1 MKTTAMAIAVVVV
14 ANVVAVGPAM
24 RERTAPVGHATILVC
39 GPHLVGGWRDGELPM
54 LTLPLETPVG
64 GWGHVIPPATLIS
77 LGFDP
82 DDLTAIGDSLWS
94 GGAWPAP
101 RRAWLTLRQT
111 TDSGYR
117 YRVTAAQVARPTAAQ
132 GELVVQ
138 GLVAIDRIWSE
149 VPQASDSTKP
159 PRRTSAVGVQI
170 LRLLPPQLG
179 LDRRQSAQ
187 LKRLQGE
194 RQWECAET
202 IPVTLAFGSRGSVWV
217 ESVSA
222 PR

>member
-1 MKTTAMAIAVVVV
+1 MRTTAMAVAVVLV
-14 ANVVAVGPAM
+14 ANVVAIGPAM
-24 RERTAPVGHATILVC
+24 QERAAPVGRATVTVC
-39 GPHLVGGWRDGELPM
+39 GQHLVGGWRDGELPM

-64 GWGHVIPPATLIS
+64 GWGEVIPPPTLVA

-82 DDLTAIGDSLWS
+82 ADLTAIGDSLWT

-101 RRAWLTLRQT
+101 RRAWLTLRQA

-117 YRVTAAQVARPTAAQ
+117 YRVTGAHVARPTAAP
-132 GELVVQ
+132 GELVAQ

-149 VPQASDSTKP
+149 VKSPSDSTRP
-159 PRRTSAVGVQI
+159 PQRTSAVGVQI

-179 LDRRQSAQ
+179 LDRSQSAQ

-194 RQWECAET
+194 RQWECTET
-202 IPVTLAFGSRGSVWV
+202 IPVTLAFGSRGALWV

>member
-1 MKTTAMAIAVVVV
+1 MKPTAMAVAVVLV

-24 RERTAPVGHATILVC
+24 RERAAPVGRATVAVC
-39 GPHLVGGWRDGELPM
+39 GQHLAGGWRDGEVPM
-54 LTLPLETPVG
+54 LLLPLETPVG
-64 GWGHVIPPATLIS
+64 GWGHVIPRATLVA

-82 DDLTAIGDSLWS
+82 DDLTALGDSLWT

-101 RRAWLTLRQT
+101 RRAWLTLRQS

-117 YRVTAAQVARPTAAQ
+117 YRVVGAHVARPTAVS

-149 VPQASDSTKP
+149 VPPANDSTTP
-159 PRRTSAVGVQI
+159 PQRTSAVGVQV
-170 LRLLPPQLG
+170 LRLLPSQLG
-179 LDRRQSAQ
+179 LDRAQAAQ
-187 LKRLQGE
+187 LRPL
-194 RQWECAET
+194 RRTDRWDCVET
-202 IPVTLAFGSRGSVWV
+202 LAVTLAFGARGSIWV

-222 PR
+222 PP